1 MELQTK
7 KDEFPTCSKT
17 EIIFLEFH
25 EANKEKKNREMK
37 KWKGKYTKIGT

>member
-1 MELQTK
+1 MS
-7 KDEFPTCSKT
+7 FPHALKLKLS
-17 EIIFLEFH
+17 FLEFH